1 MSDRPGTF
9 HQLTQEAK
17 SSLAEAGEFL
27 NKLIQEQRTQQPDPH
42 KMAFLTS
49 QYLDWLTHASRD
61 VTTAAMLWAADR
73 AIREERE

>member
-1 MSDRPGTF
+1 VSDRPGTF

-42 KMAFLTS
+42 RMAFLTS
-49 QYLDWLTHASRD
+49 QYLDWLAYASRD

-73 AIREERE
+73 AARKEPE